1 MLTGEA
7 MLRRESLAYE
17 VRHNSKYR
25 YSALGGKTPTAALA
39 GTAVRLRF
47 PPTLEPP
54 EHPLPKPTRG
64 RYHLVRFIRSD
75 RMLDVF
81 GERFRTPPEATYEY
95 VRATIDVARQT
106 LRVYLDTVLIDEHS
120 YKLR

>member
-1 MLTGEA
+1 MCHDIVQCQLK
-7 MLRRESLAYE
+7 M
-17 VRHNSKYR
+17 
-25 YSALGGKTPTAALA
+25 
-39 GTAVRLRF
+39 GT

-54 EHPLPKPTRG
+54 HHPLPKPTRG

-75 RMLDVF
+75 RQLDVF

-106 LRVYLDTVLIDEHS
+106 LCVYLDSALIDDTPTSFVNPTPEIIKTTARCPDTYS
-120 YKLR
+120 SARCPEM